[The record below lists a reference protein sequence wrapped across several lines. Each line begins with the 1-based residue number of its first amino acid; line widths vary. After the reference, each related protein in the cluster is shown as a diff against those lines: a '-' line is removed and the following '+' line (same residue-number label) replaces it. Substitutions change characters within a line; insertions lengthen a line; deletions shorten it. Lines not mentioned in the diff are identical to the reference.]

1 MAGTNLNNN
10 FALKQRK
17 PLDERT
23 TTRETVEE
31 LSAIK
36 YPCPNLRVFVAG
48 GVNAWHEYKLV
59 NGVYTWVSDS
69 NSVISYRD
77 LRDLPSINGK
87 QINEDLSLEDLGIQ
101 AKGNYL
107 TGSSLNNYY
116 RKDETLSSEEI
127 GQTFPTK
134 MYVEQELGKKVPLTQ
149 GYRLISTEEGD
160 KINEAI
166 DLTNLTD
173 AINTRVQVETGAI
186 ELIEDV
192 YENVVLY
199 ARDEGENAKQ
209 VKISVPKL
217 LSEIKTTTV
226 YPTYRSLV
234 GTQNG
239 SNTQFKYSGTLI
251 QETAELY
258 IGGLL
263 YPLNIGFS
271 FEGVDTILITGAP
284 IPTSEDIMRLK
295 AIYLT

>member
-10 FALKQRK
+10 FTLKQRK

-48 GVNAWHEYKLV
+48 VVNAWHEYKLV

-116 RKDETLSSEEI
+116 RKDETLSAIEI
-127 GQTFPTK
+127 GLSYPNNTYLTDELQRVEASANTALTRAVGNMVEKDTK
-134 MYVEQELGKKVPLTQ
+134 EVPL
-149 GYRLISTEEGD
+149 I
-160 KINEAI
+160 A
-166 DLTNLTD
+166 
-173 AINTRVQVETGAI
+173 ET
-186 ELIEDV
+186 
-192 YENVVLY
+192 YNNVVLY
-199 ARDEGENAKQ
+199 ARNEGEEGVEEPVQ
-209 VKISVPKL
+209 VKVSLPALI
-217 LSEIKTTTV
+217 SEINQNISFV

-258 IGGLL
+258 IGGFL
-263 YPLNIGFS
+263 YPVNIGFT
-271 FEGVDTILITGAP
+271 FEGEDTILITGAP
-284 IPTSEDIMRLK
+284 IPTAEDVMRLK

>member
-48 GVNAWHEYKLV
+48 VVNAWHEYKLV

-116 RKDETLSSEEI
+116 RKDETLSSEEM

-134 MYVEQELGKKVPLTQ
+134 MYVEEELGKKCL
-149 GYRLISTEEGD
+149 
-160 KINEAI
+160 
-166 DLTNLTD
+166 
-173 AINTRVQVETGAI
+173 
-186 ELIEDV
+186 
-192 YENVVLY
+192 
-199 ARDEGENAKQ
+199 
-209 VKISVPKL
+209 
-217 LSEIKTTTV
+217 
-226 YPTYRSLV
+226 
-234 GTQNG
+234 
-239 SNTQFKYSGTLI
+239 
-251 QETAELY
+251 
-258 IGGLL
+258 
-263 YPLNIGFS
+263 
-271 FEGVDTILITGAP
+271 
-284 IPTSEDIMRLK
+284 
-295 AIYLT
+295 

>member
-48 GVNAWHEYKLV
+48 VVNAWHEYKLV

-87 QINEDLSLEDLGIQ
+87 QINENLSLEDLGIQ

-116 RKDETLSSEEI
+116 RKDETLSSEEM

-134 MYVEQELGKKVPLTQ
+134 MYVEEELGKKVPLTQ

-160 KINEAI
+160 KLASAVTSG
-166 DLTNLTD
+166 DLDPYSLKYTK
-173 AINTRVQVETGAI
+173 
-186 ELIEDV
+186 ELEEV
-192 YENVVLY
+192 AEVPK
-199 ARDEGENAKQ
+199 GENQYIKFFDE
-209 VKISVPKL
+209 VGDVEKKISLPNL
-217 LSEIKTTTV
+217 ILSASNPV
-226 YPTYRSLV
+226 YPTYRSLA

-239 SNTQFKYSGTLI
+239 LTTQFKYSGTLI

-263 YPLNIGFS
+263 YPVNIGFT
-271 FEGVDTILITGAP
+271 FDREDNTILITGAP
-284 IPTSEDIMRLK
+284 IPTAEDIVRLK

>member
-10 FALKQRK
+10 FNLKQRK

-48 GVNAWHEYKLV
+48 VVNAWHEYKLV

-116 RKDETLSSEEI
+116 RKDETLSSEEM

-160 KINEAI
+160 KLASAVTSG
-166 DLTNLTD
+166 DLEPYSLKDTKD
-173 AINTRVQVETGAI
+173 
-186 ELIEDV
+186 
-192 YENVVLY
+192 
-199 ARDEGENAKQ
+199 
-209 VKISVPKL
+209 
-217 LSEIKTTTV
+217 LSEITKVPIEEEENYIKFFDEVGDVEKKISLPNLILSASKPVYTTARV
-226 YPTYRSLV
+226 LV
-234 GTQNG
+234 GEKDGKNETFTTEYNYIAGSEKLNING
-239 SNTQFKYSGTLI
+239 SIYYPNSGFYK
-251 QETAELY
+251 E
-258 IGGLL
+258 GN
-263 YPLNIGFS
+263 NI
-271 FEGVDTILITGAP
+271 ILSGAP
-284 IPTSEDIMRLK
+284 IPEAGDFMFLE
-295 AIYLT
+295 AIYLD

>member
-10 FALKQRK
+10 FTLKQRK

-48 GVNAWHEYKLV
+48 VVNAWHEYKLV

-69 NSVISYRD
+69 DSGISYRD

-107 TGSSLNNYY
+107 TDSSLNNYY
-116 RKDETLSSEEI
+116 RKDETLSAIEIDSSYPNNTYLTDELQRVEASANTALTTEI
-127 GQTFPTK
+127 GKMVEKNTK
-134 MYVEQELGKKVPLTQ
+134 ELPLIAKR
-149 GYRLISTEEGD
+149 Y
-160 KINEAI
+160 N
-166 DLTNLTD
+166 
-173 AINTRVQVETGAI
+173 
-186 ELIEDV
+186 
-192 YENVVLY
+192 NVVLY
-199 ARDEGENAKQ
+199 ARNEGEEGVEEPVQ
-209 VKISVPKL
+209 VKVSLPALI
-217 LSEIKTTTV
+217 SEINQNISFV
-226 YPTYRSLV
+226 YPTYRSLEV
-234 GTQNG
+234 VHG
-239 SNTQFKYSGTLI
+239 SNIKFKYRGTLI
-251 QETAELY
+251 PETAELY

-263 YPLNIGFS
+263 YPANIGFT

>member
-48 GVNAWHEYKLV
+48 VVNAWHEYKLV

-116 RKDETLSSEEI
+116 RKDETLSSEEM

-134 MYVEQELGKKVPLTQ
+134 MYVEEELGKKVPLTQ

-160 KINEAI
+160 KLASAVTSGDLEPYSLKDTKELEEATEI
-166 DLTNLTD
+166 
-173 AINTRVQVETGAI
+173 RK
-186 ELIEDV
+186 
-192 YENVVLY
+192 
-199 ARDEGENAKQ
+199 GENQYIKFFDE
-209 VKISVPKL
+209 VGDVEKKISLPNL
-217 LSEIKTTTV
+217 ILSASKPVYTTARV
-226 YPTYRSLV
+226 LV
-234 GTQNG
+234 GDKDGKNETFYSEYNYIAG
-239 SNTQFKYSGTLI
+239 SEK
-251 QETAELY
+251 
-258 IGGLL
+258 
-263 YPLNIGFS
+263 LNINGLIYYPNSGF
-271 FEGVDTILITGAP
+271 FKEGNNIILFGAP
-284 IPTSEDIMRLK
+284 IPEVGDSMFLE
-295 AIYLT
+295 AIYLD

>member
-48 GVNAWHEYKLV
+48 VVNAWHEYKLV

-101 AKGNYL
+101 AKGDYL

-116 RKDETLSSEEI
+116 RKDETLSSEEM

-160 KINEAI
+160 KLAYAVTSDDLEPYSLKHTDDLEEVAEVSKEEKQYLKFFDEA
-166 DLTNLTD
+166 
-173 AINTRVQVETGAI
+173 
-186 ELIEDV
+186 
-192 YENVVLY
+192 
-199 ARDEGENAKQ
+199 EGMEK
-209 VKISVPKL
+209 KISLPNFILGV
-217 LSEIKTTTV
+217 STV
-226 YPTYRSLV
+226 YPTARVLV
-234 GTQNG
+234 GEKDGKNETFTTEYNYIAGSEKLNING
-239 SNTQFKYSGTLI
+239 SIYYPNSGF
-251 QETAELY
+251 Y
-258 IGGLL
+258 K
-263 YPLNIGFS
+263 
-271 FEGVDTILITGAP
+271 EGNKIILSGAP
-284 IPTSEDIMRLK
+284 LPEAGDFMFLE
-295 AIYLT
+295 AIYLD

>member
-10 FALKQRK
+10 FALKQNK

-48 GVNAWHEYKLV
+48 VVNAWHEYKLV

-69 NSVISYRD
+69 NSGISYRD

-107 TGSSLNNYY
+107 TDSSLNNYY
-116 RKDETLSSEEI
+116 RKDETLSAIEI
-127 GQTFPTK
+127 GLSYPNNKFLTGELQRVEDSANAALTAAIGNMMAKDTK
-134 MYVEQELGKKVPLTQ
+134 
-149 GYRLISTEEGD
+149 
-160 KINEAI
+160 KIPIIANK
-166 DLTNLTD
+166 
-173 AINTRVQVETGAI
+173 
-186 ELIEDV
+186 
-192 YENVVLY
+192 YPNVVLY
-199 ARDEGENAKQ
+199 ARNEGEEGVEEPVQ
-209 VKISVPKL
+209 VKVSLPALI
-217 LSEIKTTTV
+217 SEIKQDISFV
-226 YPTYRSLV
+226 YPTYKTLE
-234 GTQNG
+234 GIQNG
-239 SNTQFKYSGTLI
+239 SNAQFKYRGTLI

-263 YPLNIGFS
+263 YPVNIGFT
-271 FEGVDTILITGAP
+271 FEGDTIVITGAP
-284 IPTSEDIMRLK
+284 VPKAEDIMRLK

>member
-10 FALKQRK
+10 FTLKQRK

-48 GVNAWHEYKLV
+48 VVNAWHEYKLV

-69 NSVISYRD
+69 NSGISYRD

-116 RKDETLSSEEI
+116 RKDETLSAIEI
-127 GQTFPTK
+127 DSSYPNNT
-134 MYVEQELGKKVPLTQ
+134 Y
-149 GYRLISTEEGD
+149 
-160 KINEAI
+160 
-166 DLTNLTD
+166 LTD
-173 AINTRVQVETGAI
+173 ELQRVEDSANTALTTAIGNMVEKNTKELPLIAET
-186 ELIEDV
+186 
-192 YENVVLY
+192 YNNVVLY
-199 ARDEGENAKQ
+199 ARNEGEEGVEEPVQ
-209 VKISVPKL
+209 VKVSLPALI
-217 LSEIKTTTV
+217 SEINQNISFV

-251 QETAELY
+251 PETAELY

-263 YPLNIGFS
+263 YPVNIGFA
-271 FEGVDTILITGAP
+271 FEGDTIVITGAP
-284 IPTSEDIMRLK
+284 IPTAEDVMRLK

>member
-10 FALKQRK
+10 FTLKQRK

-48 GVNAWHEYKLV
+48 VVNAWHEYKLV

-77 LRDLPSINGK
+77 LRDLPSINDK
-87 QINEDLSLEDLGIQ
+87 QINENLSLEDLGIQ

-116 RKDETLSSEEI
+116 RKDETLSAIEI
-127 GQTFPTK
+127 DSSYPNNT
-134 MYVEQELGKKVPLTQ
+134 Y
-149 GYRLISTEEGD
+149 
-160 KINEAI
+160 
-166 DLTNLTD
+166 LTD
-173 AINTRVQVETGAI
+173 ELQRVETSANTALTTAI
-186 ELIEDV
+186 GNMVEKNTKELPLIAET
-192 YENVVLY
+192 YNNVVLY
-199 ARDEGENAKQ
+199 ARNEGEEGVEEPVQ
-209 VKISVPKL
+209 VKVSLPALI
-217 LSEIKTTTV
+217 SEINQDISFV

-251 QETAELY
+251 PETAELY

-263 YPLNIGFS
+263 YPLNIGFT

-284 IPTSEDIMRLK
+284 TPTSEDIMRLK

>member
-10 FALKQRK
+10 FTLKQRK

-48 GVNAWHEYKLV
+48 VVNAWHEYKLV

-116 RKDETLSSEEI
+116 RKDETLSAIEI
-127 GQTFPTK
+127 DSSYPNNAYLTD
-134 MYVEQELGKKVPLTQ
+134 ELAKKVTAEPNQ
-149 GYRLISTEEGD
+149 RLITVLEGD
-160 KINEAI
+160 KLASAITSGDLDPYSLKDTKELEEATEI
-166 DLTNLTD
+166 
-173 AINTRVQVETGAI
+173 RK
-186 ELIEDV
+186 
-192 YENVVLY
+192 
-199 ARDEGENAKQ
+199 GENQYIKFFDE
-209 VKISVPKL
+209 VGDVEKKISLPNFILGVSNP
-217 LSEIKTTTV
+217 V
-226 YPTYRSLV
+226 YPTARVLV
-234 GTQNG
+234 GDKDGKNETFHTEYNYIAGSEKLNING
-239 SNTQFKYSGTLI
+239 SIYYPNSGFYK
-251 QETAELY
+251 E
-258 IGGLL
+258 GN
-263 YPLNIGFS
+263 NI
-271 FEGVDTILITGAP
+271 ILSGAP
-284 IPTSEDIMRLK
+284 LPEAGDFMFLE
-295 AIYLT
+295 AVYLD